1 MGAQAAVSIAQLGFG
16 DIGVDPG
23 HYHTVWGID
32 PDGEEMGLGAYVA
45 RDEARTAMDYWIR
58 EAHWQERRVPDSRTE
73 DRADYRIEE
82 DDSVDGYKLGWIR
95 VVECADWKCR
105 KAGTVQGAER

>member
-1 MGAQAAVSIAQLGFG
+1 MGAQAVSIAQLGFG

-23 HYHTVWGID
+23 HYHTAWGID
-32 PDGEEMGLGAYVA
+32 PDGEEMGLGAYVT

-58 EAHWQERRVPDSRTE
+58 EVHWQEGREPESRSE
-73 DRADYRIEE
+73 DRVEYHVE
-82 DDSVDGYKLGWIR
+82 DDSPDGYKLGWIR
-95 VVECADWKCR
+95 VAECADWKCR